1 MSLKN
6 NNPNIS
12 MTVSDA
18 SGNILPDNNPPV
30 SDDIPSSTENV
41 LEKKYGDYSSHKD
54 TDWTSQTEYIIFRSE
69 LKSIKQN
76 NLIVLKECKE
86 NKRLLDLK
94 YNDLNKMVNNIQT
107 SVIFCSTISGF
118 LQATRVQFKIPDDI
132 VSVISIFISTY
143 ISLLLSISKYYK
155 LDETKEQ
162 IQILR
167 EKFSLLHNQLD
178 YRMDVIGPW
187 YSKNIWKHQDPKKKL
202 AEWAKVCSS
211 LNKEYQEIIETKKN
225 LVTEFEIIMDTKS
238 RNKYHILNRELNYA
252 NRQILY
258 DWDKKE
264 DELEKSNAELSKRS
278 TSIVLQHEELDNW
291 ADLDSDNGVF

>member
-18 SGNILPDNNPPV
+18 SGNVLQNNESQI
-30 SDDIPSSTENV
+30 SDDIPLSTEKA

-54 TDWTSQTEYIIFRSE
+54 IDWFSQTEYIIFRSE

-76 NLIVLKECKE
+76 NLVVLKECKE

-94 YNDLNKMVNNIQT
+94 YDDLNRMVNNIQT

-118 LQATRVQFKIPDDI
+118 LQATRVQFQIPDDI

-162 IQILR
+162 IQSLR

-202 AEWAKVCSS
+202 SEWAKLCSI
-211 LNKEYQEIIETKKN
+211 LNKEYQEIIETKKK

-238 RNKYHILNRELNYA
+238 RNKYHILNRELNFA
-252 NRQILY
+252 NRQLLY
-258 DWDKKE
+258 SWDQKE
-264 DELEKSNAELSKRS
+264 EDLEKSNSGFKKRPS
-278 TSIVLQHEELDNW
+278 TIVLQHEELDNW
-291 ADLDSDNGVF
+291 ADLDSDDGVI